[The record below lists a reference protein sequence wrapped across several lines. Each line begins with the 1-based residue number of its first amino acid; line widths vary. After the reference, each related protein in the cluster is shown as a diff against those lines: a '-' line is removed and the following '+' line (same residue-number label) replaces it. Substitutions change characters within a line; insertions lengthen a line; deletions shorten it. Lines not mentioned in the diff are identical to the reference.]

1 MSVTDIARASG
12 RDIEAITKDILENKR
27 SGGKAVLAIGWGLV
41 EAKEQLSHGE
51 WLPWL
56 AEQIGFSERQ
66 AQRFMRLAREYSN
79 PTLVSDLGAR
89 KALALLALPEPEREE
104 FVELRHVV
112 DGAERSVADMSAAQL
127 EQLIRER
134 DEARQAQYQ
143 AEAERSLAETERD
156 ELSDQIKILT
166 AANEQGQQAV
176 MNALAQAD
184 QMERKIAELKARPVE
199 VAVQVDQAAVDKAR
213 AEGEAVKAAEIAELQ
228 KKLDKEKEKARKLK
242 ADLDFAAQGRADAES
257 ALGEAQ
263 ARLALAEKKSTP
275 SPITADAE
283 LAQFSLLFE
292 QAQGIVNQLRGLILK
307 VRGRED
313 ATAAEKLAAAL
324 TALAKKIEEAAQ

>member
-199 VAVQVDQAAVDKAR
+199 VAVQVDQAAVDKVADTFKMVYTPSRPR
-213 AEGEAVKAAEIAELQ
+213 A
-228 KKLDKEKEKARKLK
+228 
-242 ADLDFAAQGRADAES
+242 GR
-257 ALGEAQ
+257 
-263 ARLALAEKKSTP
+263 TP
-275 SPITADAE
+275 SPHWGKPRPGWPWPRRSRRHPPSPPTRSW
-283 LAQFSLLFE
+283 LSSRCCSSR
-292 QAQGIVNQLRGLILK
+292 LR
-307 VRGRED
+307 
-313 ATAAEKLAAAL
+313 AL
-324 TALAKKIEEAAQ
+324 SISCVG